1 VTDRRDPARAAA
13 PFLREDMAFSFEAA
27 GDVLVVAVDGQL
39 VVTNRQDFKQQII
52 ERIDGGL
59 RKLVIDFASAA
70 YVDSSGLGVLVSL
83 SKRVRESGGQ
93 LRLSGL
99 NDDLR
104 VLFELTRLDTVF
116 QILPTRTDAMA
127 SF

>member
-1 VTDRRDPARAAA
+1 MT
-13 PFLREDMAFSFEAA
+13 FSLEQA
-27 GDVLVVAVDGQL
+27 GDVLLVAVDGQL
-39 VVTNRQDFKQQII
+39 VVTNRQEFKQQII
-52 ERIDGGL
+52 ERIDAGT
-59 RKLVIDFASAA
+59 RKVVIDFSSAA

-83 SKRVRESGGQ
+83 AKRVREGGGQ

-104 VLFELTRLDTVF
+104 VLFELTRLDSLF
-116 QILPTRTDAMA
+116 QILPTQSDAVA

>member
-1 VTDRRDPARAAA
+1 
-13 PFLREDMAFSFEAA
+13 MAFSFEAA
-27 GDVLVVAVDGQL
+27 GDVLIVVVDGQL

-52 ERIDGGL
+52 ERIDAGT
-59 RKLVIDFASAA
+59 RKVVIDFASAA

-83 SKRVRESGGQ
+83 AKRVRESGGQ
-93 LRLSGL
+93 LRLCGL
-99 NDDLR
+99 NEDLR

-116 QILPTRTDAMA
+116 QILPARADAIA

>member
-1 VTDRRDPARAAA
+1 
-13 PFLREDMAFSFEAA
+13 MAFTLEQS
-27 GDVLVVAVDGQL
+27 GDVLVVSVDGQL

-52 ERIDGGL
+52 ERIDAGA

-83 SKRVRESGGQ
+83 AKRVRESGGQ

-104 VLFELTRLDTVF
+104 VLFELTRLDTLF
-116 QILPTRTDAMA
+116 QIVGTRDDAIA
-127 SF
+127 AL